1 MYKSLFSKTFEHL
14 GDKLPFQAHS
24 HHFWPDVA
32 LEGIN
37 QYWNDST
44 GLIDD
49 KWDKIFSEVIPKA
62 QSLVAK
68 MLELDSPKQVVFGN
82 NTHELT
88 YRFLTSFKFEN
99 LRILTTDS
107 EFYSLDRQLRRLK
120 EENIH
125 IHALTIEDGSSA
137 IIKEQLLK
145 QIEEFKPN
153 ILIFSQ
159 CFFNSG
165 YYISQEDL
173 ESIVS
178 SIDPNIEILI
188 DGYHSFA
195 TRPISLKS
203 ICHRAYF
210 TSGGYKYAMSGEG
223 VCFLVTPMNSNL
235 RPRFTGWMAE
245 IEKLGN
251 METQEVFYPKGAS
264 RFLGSTFDPSGL
276 YRFNAVW
283 TELSNRSIT
292 LDTIHQHVKSLQKR
306 FLTSFTESDF
316 FSGCKLLISDPNK
329 HAHFFAID
337 CQSHERAEIIFNSLK
352 TKKILCDKR
361 KSIIRFGFSI
371 YQELCDIDELFNRL
385 STK

>member
-1 MYKSLFSKTFEHL
+1 MYKSLFSKTFDHL

-32 LEGIN
+32 LDGIH

-49 KWDKIFSEVIPKA
+49 KWEKIFEEIIPKA
-62 QSLVAK
+62 QSIVVE
-68 MLELDSPKQVVFGN
+68 MLDLDSSKQVVFGN
-82 NTHELT
+82 NTHELI
-88 YRFLTSFKFEN
+88 YRFLSSFEFHELK
-99 LRILTTDS
+99 ILTTDS

-120 EENIH
+120 EDNIQVDS
-125 IHALTIEDGSSA
+125 ISITDGNSSV
-137 IIKEQLLK
+137 IKEQILQK
-145 QIEEFKPN
+145 VKEFKPN

-159 CFFNSG
+159 CFFNNG
-165 YYISQEDL
+165 YYLSVEDL
-173 ESIVS
+173 ESIVF
-178 SIDPNIEILI
+178 SIDPKIQVLI

-195 TRPISLKS
+195 TRPISLNK
-203 ICHRAYF
+203 ICKRAYF

-223 VCFLVTPMNSNL
+223 VCFLVSPMDSNL

-251 METQEVFYPKGAS
+251 METNEVFYPEGAS

-283 TELSNRSIT
+283 SELSSKSIT
-292 LDTIHQHVKSLQKR
+292 TENIHQHVLNLQEQFFEKFKSSNL
-306 FLTSFTESDF
+306 
-316 FSGCKLLISDPNK
+316 FSHSNLLVCDLKN

-337 CQSHERAEIIFNSLK
+337 CQSHKNAESIFEKLK
-352 TKKILCDKR
+352 SKKILCDKR

-371 YQELCDIDELFNRL
+371 YQDLSDIDELFSRL
-385 STK
+385 S